1 METAAG
7 LHLSATYHGETSA
20 MAAAITTLDILDE
33 SDVAS
38 YVYRLGERL
47 IVGLNE
53 SAKRHGIDALAYGE
67 PLPPMPFLRF
77 RSGDPARDDLLLSTF
92 YEEVLRRGLL
102 LHPRHLWFVSR
113 AHSSEDV
120 DRALSICD
128 AAFAVVRERHEAL
141 LRK

>member
-1 METAAG
+1 
-7 LHLSATYHGETSA
+7 
-20 MAAAITTLDILDE
+20 
-33 SDVAS
+33 
-38 YVYRLGERL
+38 VYRLGERL